1 MLRIIR
7 PNTVACDGHSA
18 DLVLRQ
24 SLNLMFNVVSKK
36 TGQCA
41 RQSLTE
47 FSQREFAFECAPL
60 RFYAI
65 TMTS

>member
-36 TGQCA
+36 TSQCA
-41 RQSLTE
+41 AVDAAL
-47 FSQREFAFECAPL
+47 
-60 RFYAI
+60 I
-65 TMTS
+65 THL

>member
-7 PNTVACDGHSA
+7 PKRVACDGHSA

-24 SLNLMFNVVSKK
+24 SLNFMFNVVFKRTS
-36 TGQCA
+36 QCA

-47 FSQREFAFECAPL
+47 FSKREFALERVRL
-60 RFYAI
+60 KFYAI
-65 TMTS
+65 TLAS